1 HQDNMNH
8 ASRLLDEA
16 KKPVI
21 LAGKGAY
28 HAREELLTFAEK
40 IKAPIVLSLL
50 GKGTIPD
57 YHPLNLGQHGQIGT
71 KPAFEA
77 VMETDL
83 LLFIGTSFPYR
94 DYLPD
99 DVHAIQIEIMQDRVG
114 EVYPVTEGLCGD
126 SKELLPMLTERITE
140 KEHTDV
146 LETYQEKMK
155 RWHTQMREEVNQADP
170 ILYRPQVIGALE
182 EHVHDDAIVSCDVG
196 NVTVWTTRFLLFKN
210 QH

>member
-99 DVHAIQIEIMQDRVG
+99 KADAIQLEIKADKIG
-114 EVYPVTEGLCGD
+114 SIYPITEGLCGD
-126 SKELLPMLTERITE
+126 TKQVLPVLTTMVGE
-140 KEHTDV
+140 KKD
-146 LETYQEKMK
+146 
-155 RWHTQMREEVNQADP
+155 R
-170 ILYRPQVIGALE
+170 
-182 EHVHDDAIVSCDVG
+182 
-196 NVTVWTTRFLLFKN
+196 
-210 QH
+210 